1 MVASMEG
8 FGEGIVRDGQMHTAI
23 FKVDNTTQTYCIA
36 HGTQLNVM
44 WQPGLEESLGEN
56 EYMYMYGWVPSL
68 FTWNYHNIVC

>member
-36 HGTQLNVM
+36 HWNSAQCYVTAWIGREF
-44 WQPGLEESLGEN
+44 GGE
-56 EYMYMYGWVPSL
+56 
-68 FTWNYHNIVC
+68 